1 MESVVVLGN
10 YSLVE
15 FLGKQLKVNMF
26 LLCLFHCLN

>member
-15 FLGKQLKVNMF
+15 FLGKQLKVTCF
-26 LLCLFHCLN
+26 CCVFFFV